1 VIPSISNYNLI
12 YSPLWPCV
20 TVFQSQNIIP
30 VFGPYKI
37 LERIGPVAYRLQLP
51 DSSTVYPVFH
61 VSQLKLALG
70 RDQVLVPN
78 LPTDAHAV
86 HVPTKVLQSRMIDR
100 GGEHITQL
108 KVCWSG
114 MDPELST

>member
-1 VIPSISNYNLI
+1 M
-12 YSPLWPCV
+12 

-51 DSSTVYPVFH
+51 DSSTVHPVFY

-78 LPTDAHAV
+78 LHTDVHAV